1 MTRCDDAKRQLKSAP
16 RSWAISGA
24 AGFIGSNLLE
34 TLLKLDQRVTGLDNF
49 ATGHERN
56 LDEVKRL
63 VEPAQWARFDFI
75 EGDVCAIVDCAHS
88 KPFQWVAD
96 PDKIIAV
103 VRRGHQVLDSIH

>member
-1 MTRCDDAKRQLKSAP
+1 MTQYEDAKRQLKSAP
-16 RSWAISGA
+16 RSWAISGV

-75 EGDVCAIVDCAHS
+75 EGNVCSSTIALECPSGDYVLHQAAIGSA
-88 KPFQWVAD
+88 KP
-96 PDKIIAV
+96 
-103 VRRGHQVLDSIH
+103 R